1 MGFFSKLFGMN
12 KVEKTKIVGSID
24 VMAAINAHVR
34 WKVRLEDYLYGTS
47 EEKLDPNV
55 ICLDNQCVLG
65 KWIYGPAKEFF
76 MEDEGYKTL
85 REDHAKFHLIAAT
98 VVTKIDA
105 NDKSSAEAL
114 LKGEYGAAS
123 RKVVKDLTEMG
134 KQLIA

>member
-1 MGFFSKLFGMN
+1 MGFFSNLFGMN
-12 KVEKTKIVGSID
+12 KVEKAKIVGSID

-34 WKVRLEDYLYGTS
+34 WKARLEEYLNGTS
-47 EEKLDPNV
+47 EEKLDPKV

-65 KWIYGPAKEFF
+65 KWIHGPAQEFF
-76 MEDEGYKTL
+76 LEDDGYRTL

-98 VVTKIDA
+98 VVTKIHA
-105 NDKSSAEAL
+105 NEKAAAEAL
-114 LKGEYGAAS
+114 IKGEYGMAS